1 MNKIQ
6 KLFFGYEDV
15 PACVFFLLWRCN
27 GFGNGLNC
35 LDTTTKVFSHEK

>member
-15 PACVFFLLWRCN
+15 PACVFFFY
-27 GFGNGLNC
+27 FGDVMVLEM
-35 LDTTTKVFSHEK
+35 D

>member
-15 PACVFFLLWRCN
+15 PACVFFY
-27 GFGNGLNC
+27 FGDVMVLEM
-35 LDTTTKVFSHEK
+35 D